1 MKGFIRQQE
10 ERLAVR
16 YLAWQYQRLNL
27 PVPPDADLEQQA
39 EKIVAEAHGI
49 ARERGKNVIAII
61 KELVEELR
69 KR

>member
-27 PVPPDADLEQQA
+27 PVPPDADLEHQA
-39 EKIVAEAHGI
+39 EKIVADAHGI